1 MTIRIGLAGL
11 DSSHAEDFLRHF
23 NAEARHPGL
32 RVTALWGEDP
42 VRRDALLA
50 SADGVEAAA
59 TLEQLTGMVDAVI
72 VGDRHGDLHRPHA
85 LAAIEAGLPVFVD
98 KPLAGSIADA
108 EAIVA
113 AAERSGAPLL
123 SGSALRWQVETRSLK
138 ARLAGL
144 DGPYDIGAYGTWYP
158 QNEYGGAIF
167 YAIHTV
173 ELVQELLGPDW
184 CDVTLV
190 DGPAPRVGYRCGD
203 HAVEL
208 EFRPLG
214 EQGSSAFGVSV
225 TASGTSVI
233 QPVPL
238 GDDYMA
244 PVADEIAAMLRSG
257 LSPMTRKELLAPVTL
272 MAEIEGLLRKAG

>member
-23 NAEARHPGL
+23 NTEARHPGM
-32 RVTALWGEDP
+32 RVVALWGDDP
-42 VRRDALLA
+42 VRRDALCA
-50 SADGVEAAA
+50 SAPGLQAAA
-59 TLEQLTGMVDAVI
+59 TLQQLTGMVDAVI

-98 KPLAGSIADA
+98 KPLAGSVADA

-113 AAERSGAPLL
+113 AAEDAGVPLL
-123 SGSALRWQVETRSLK
+123 SGSALRWQAETQSLK

-144 DGPYDIGAYGTWYP
+144 AGPCEIAAYGTWYP
-158 QNEYGGAIF
+158 ENDYGGAIF

-173 ELVQELLGPDW
+173 ELVQELIGPDW
-184 CDVTLV
+184 RDVTLV
-190 DGPAPRVGYRCGD
+190 DGPAPRVGYRSGD
-203 HAVEL
+203 HAVTL

-214 EQGSSAFGVSV
+214 ESGSSAFGVSV
-225 TASGTSVI
+225 TASDTSI
-233 QPVPL
+233 LQPVPL

-244 PVADEIAAMLRSG
+244 PVAAAIAAMLRVG
-257 LSPMTRKELLAPVTL
+257 TSPMSREDLLAPVTL
-272 MAEIEGLLRKAG
+272 MAEIEAVLGR